1 MGDFPNWTLLKE
13 ITRKSAKERRRI
25 NANKYGDQLSRTNW
39 HNIVY
44 CKYRRDEEE
53 FWIGVETFLQR
64 LYDSRS
70 PRWLNP
76 YCAESNRGF
85 SSLIHKILCEKYNR
99 NEFKVQFKEL

>member
-1 MGDFPNWTLLKE
+1 MSDLPNWAVLKE
-13 ITRKSAKERRRI
+13 AIKRSGKERRRI
-25 NANKYGDQLSRTNW
+25 NAKKYGDQLSRTNW
-39 HNIVY
+39 NDIVY

-64 LYDSRS
+64 LYDAKS
-70 PRWLNP
+70 PKWLNP

-99 NEFKVQFKEL
+99 KEFRVQFLEL